1 MMETKLEIAIIQANT
16 PTGKE
21 GRFFWLLSRHQLEFI
36 LKDVKV
42 FQSPALGAAAQ
53 YKETVL
59 PVISLEEHFGMVV
72 EAAQRTLKYLVV
84 RAATDEKTVARLIV
98 ATPHGVRIDKLESGF
113 GVASDQMVPRND
125 GDLLGRYSLPA
136 GGVGLVPD
144 VSSITR
150 SLKWRSGAV

>member
-1 MMETKLEIAIIQANT
+1 METKLEIAIIQANT

-42 FQSPALGAAAQ
+42 FQSPGLAAAAQ
-53 YKETVL
+53 YKETIL
-59 PVISLEEHFGMVV
+59 PVISLEEHFGMAV

-98 ATPHGVRIDKLESGF
+98 ATPHGVRIDKLESGY
-113 GVASDQMVPRND
+113 GVASDLMVPRND
-125 GDLLGRYSLPA
+125 GDLLGRYTLPA

-144 VSSITR
+144 IGAITR
-150 SLKWRSGAV
+150 SLK

>member
-1 MMETKLEIAIIQANT
+1 METKLEIAIIQANT

-21 GRFFWLLSRHQLEFI
+21 GRIFWLLSRHQLEFI
-36 LKDVKV
+36 LKDIKV
-42 FQSPALGAAAQ
+42 FQSPDLGAAAQ

-72 EAAQRTLKYLVV
+72 EAAQRSLKYLVV

-98 ATPHGVRIDKLESGF
+98 ATPHGVRLDKLEPGF
-113 GVASDQMVPRND
+113 GVASDLMVPRND
-125 GDLLGRYSLPA
+125 GDLLGRYTLPA

-144 VSSITR
+144 ISAITQ
-150 SLKWRSGAV
+150 LMKWRSSGL

>member
-1 MMETKLEIAIIQANT
+1 METKLEIAIIQANT

-36 LKDVKV
+36 LKDIKV
-42 FQSPALGAAAQ
+42 FQSPDLGAAAQ

-72 EAAQRTLKYLVV
+72 EAAQRSLKYLVV

-98 ATPHGVRIDKLESGF
+98 ATPHGVRLDKLEPGF
-113 GVASDQMVPRND
+113 GVASDLMVPRND
-125 GDLLGRYSLPA
+125 GDLLGRYTLPA

-144 VSSITR
+144 ISAITQ
-150 SLKWRSGAV
+150 SMKWRSSGL

>member
-1 MMETKLEIAIIQANT
+1 METKLEIAIIQANT

-42 FQSPALGAAAQ
+42 FQSPTLAAAAR
-53 YKETVL
+53 YKEIIL

-72 EAAQRTLKYLVV
+72 EATQRTLKYLVV
-84 RAATDEKTVARLIV
+84 CAATDEKTVARLIV
-98 ATPHGVRIDKLESGF
+98 ATPHGVRLDKLEPGF
-113 GVASDQMVPRND
+113 GVASDLMVPRND
-125 GDLLGRYSLPA
+125 GDLLGRYTLPT

-144 VSSITR
+144 ITAITQ
-150 SLKWRSGAV
+150 SLQRRGGTV